1 MWPFSV
7 VRKVWWNL
15 VKAINSLKKN
25 EDFRKVYQKRK
36 SMANKLLIIY
46 ISENEYEF
54 NRVGF
59 TVSKKVGKSVVRSR
73 VKRLLKESY
82 RLNSEKVIQGYDIIF
97 VARNTAVEATYKE
110 IESAVI
116 HLLKKMKLVKKQW
129 NAGDYSY
136 V

>member
-1 MWPFSV
+1 M
-7 VRKVWWNL
+7 
-15 VKAINSLKKN
+15 KAINSLKKN

-46 ISENEYEF
+46 IAENGYEF

-82 RLNSEKVIQGYDIIF
+82 RLNSEKVVQGYDIIF
-97 VARNTAVEATYKE
+97 VARNTSVESTYKE
-110 IESAVI
+110 IESAVM
-116 HLLKKMKLVKKQW
+116 HLLKKMKLVKK
-129 NAGDYSY
+129 
-136 V
+136 

>member
-1 MWPFSV
+1 M
-7 VRKVWWNL
+7 
-15 VKAINSLKKN
+15 KAFNSLRKN

-59 TVSKKVGKSVVRSR
+59 TVSKKVGNSVVRSR
-73 VKRLLKESY
+73 VKRLMSESY
-82 RLNSEKVIQGYDIIF
+82 RLNNEKVVQGYDIIF
-97 VARNTAVEATYKE
+97 VARNTSVGATYKE

-116 HLLKKMKLVKKQW
+116 HLLKKMKLIKKQ
-129 NAGDYSY
+129 
-136 V
+136 